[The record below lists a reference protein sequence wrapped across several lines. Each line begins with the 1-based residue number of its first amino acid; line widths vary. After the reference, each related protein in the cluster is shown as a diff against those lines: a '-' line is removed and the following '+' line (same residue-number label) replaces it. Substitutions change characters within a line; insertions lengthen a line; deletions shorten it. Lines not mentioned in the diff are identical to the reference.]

1 MSFFLC
7 NALAEAHYQGGV
19 EVDRPN
25 IEKMKAQG
33 DVEGLT
39 KALKD
44 RDWSV
49 RREAAAALGDIGDAK
64 AVEPLIQALKYEEK
78 SPRLVTTAA
87 WALSKIGAPTVDPLI
102 RALEDKSKNV
112 RLAAVWALG
121 EIKDSRA
128 VGPLTQMVEPLIQT
142 LESRYL
148 SVRGAAGGA
157 LKKIGGSKAAG
168 PVVKALKYE
177 DWDVR
182 LAAAGALKQIRDSK
196 AVEPLIQTLKGKG
209 KDGDARLAAAR
220 ALGEIRDPRAVEPL
234 TQALKDEDSRVRKA
248 AQEALEK
255 LKGGN

>member
-1 MSFFLC
+1 VKVSK
-7 NALAEAHYQGGV
+7 
-19 EVDRPN
+19 PN
-25 IEKMKAQG
+25 IEKMKAKR

-44 RDWSV
+44 KDWSV
-49 RREAAAALGDIGDAK
+49 RREAAAALGEIRDTK
-64 AVEPLIQALKYEEK
+64 AVDPLIQALKYEKK

-87 WALSKIGAPTVDPLI
+87 WALSKIGEPTVDPLI
-102 RALEDKSKNV
+102 QALEDKSKNV

-128 VGPLTQMVEPLIQT
+128 VGPLTQMVQPLIQT
-142 LESRYL
+142 LGSKYS
-148 SVRGAAGGA
+148 SVRGATRGT
-157 LKKIGGSKAAG
+157 LTKLRGSKAAG
-168 PVVKALKYE
+168 PLIQALKYE

-220 ALGEIRDPRAVEPL
+220 ALGEIKDSRAVGPL
-234 TQALKDEDSRVRKA
+234 TQALNDEDSRVRKA
-248 AQEALEK
+248 AREALEK
-255 LKGGN
+255 LKGEN

>member
-1 MSFFLC
+1 M
-7 NALAEAHYQGGV
+7 
-19 EVDRPN
+19 DKTN
-25 IEKMKAQG
+25 IEKMKAKR

-44 RDWSV
+44 KDWSV
-49 RREAAAALGDIGDAK
+49 RREAAAALGNIGDAR
-64 AVEPLIQALKYEEK
+64 AVEPLIQALKYEKK

-87 WALSKIGAPTVDPLI
+87 WALSRIGAPTVDPLI
-102 RALEDKSKNV
+102 QALEDKSKNV

-128 VGPLTQMVEPLIQT
+128 VGPLTQMVEPLIQN
-142 LESRYL
+142 LESKYS
-148 SVRGAAGGA
+148 SVRGAAGGT
-157 LKKIGGSKAAG
+157 LKKISQ
-168 PVVKALKYE
+168 ALRYE

-220 ALGEIRDPRAVEPL
+220 ALGEIKDPRAVEPL

-255 LKGGN
+255 LKGEN